1 MGMSELLP
9 VLCLQALQPPH
20 DVASESELAM
30 HAVDEVAELKESCH
44 NQSCE
49 LLLL

>member
-1 MGMSELLP
+1 MGMSALQLSHG
-9 VLCLQALQPPH
+9 LQALQLQL

-30 HAVDEVAELKESCH
+30 RAAGEVEELKESCH
-44 NQSCE
+44 SQSCE